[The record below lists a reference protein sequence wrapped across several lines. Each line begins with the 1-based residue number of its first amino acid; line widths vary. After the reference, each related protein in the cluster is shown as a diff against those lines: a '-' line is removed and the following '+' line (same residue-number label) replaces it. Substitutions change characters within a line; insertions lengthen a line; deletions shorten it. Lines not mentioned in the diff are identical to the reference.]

1 MNTNNNSENT
11 SVDELFKRFFPP
23 EVEDA
28 FSKVEI
34 RDFEVKFKLDR
45 ESTKKSRREIID
57 TNIRLGKLSCMV
69 LVTCVATLLLIIL
82 TIIFG

>member
-11 SVDELFKRFFPP
+11 SVDELFKRFFPS

-28 FSKVEI
+28 FSKIEI